1 MKKLTDKIRN
11 NSICDNLLWII
22 PMLFYIFFWL
32 FDGVVWCA
40 DTNSYVE
47 LNPSREPLYPIFL
60 SLFRGIFGAEMT
72 IWNGQYLYLFVAVG
86 VQSIFAA
93 VSTSVMAFF
102 LRKEYKLDAF
112 ASYTVM
118 ALPLMTSLL
127 CRFAANRASMYT
139 NSIMTESLAISLY
152 LLFFRFLIDYVI
164 HHSHKAMWACILLSF
179 IGISVRKQML
189 VCLALIIIGIIYV
202 SIKTKSGLL
211 KGLINVVLL
220 SVLVIACVKALDLGY
235 NKIVRGKWMTHTE
248 DNRFIT
254 TMAIYTADREY
265 VEHIEPRLK
274 ELFLQIYDI
283 CDENEWL
290 MNAEP
295 TGIYN
300 RSEHFSNNYD
310 HIQLD
315 TMQQIL
321 LSVKDTG
328 EYNFLGEGEVMDLIR
343 ESFNESLLP
352 HEVGRLLKV
361 FAINFIT
368 GMVTTVSQNKPIF
381 YWYTLLAFAAY
392 IGLLVRNI
400 VKEHR
405 VSTASMMGICV
416 LIGIIGNVSLVS
428 AVIFCQTRYTIYNMA
443 LFYMAM
449 MVMLADK
456 RKCGNEKLITI
467 SRD

>member
-1 MKKLTDKIRN
+1 MTKLIDKVRH

-22 PMLFYIFFWL
+22 PLVLYIFFWI

-47 LNPSREPLYPIFL
+47 LNPSREPFYPMFL
-60 SLFRGIFGAEMT
+60 SLFRVIFGADT
-72 IWNGQYLYLFVAVG
+72 SIPNGQYLYLFVAVG

-93 VSTSVMAFF
+93 IVTSVMAFF
-102 LRKEYKLDAF
+102 LRKEYKLGALG
-112 ASYTVM
+112 SYAVM

-152 LLFFRFLIDYVI
+152 LLFFRFLTDYVI
-164 HHSHKAMWACILLSF
+164 HYSRKAMWACILLSF

-189 VCLALIIIGIIYV
+189 VCLALIIIGVIYV
-202 SIKTKSGLL
+202 SIRTKA
-211 KGLINVVLL
+211 GLIKGVLKAVLL
-220 SVLVIACVKALDLGY
+220 SLLVLTCVKALDLGY
-235 NKIVRGKWMTHTE
+235 NRVVRGKWMTHTE
-248 DNRFIT
+248 DNRFVT
-254 TMAIYTADREY
+254 TMALYTADREY
-265 VEHIEPRLK
+265 VEYIDPRLQD
-274 ELFLQIYDI
+274 LFLQIYDI
-283 CDENEWL
+283 CDENGWL
-290 MNAEP
+290 MNSEP

-328 EYNFLGEGEVMDLIR
+328 EYDFLGEGEVMDLIR
-343 ESFNESLLP
+343 ESFNASLLP

-361 FAINFIT
+361 FGINFIA
-368 GMVTTVSQNKPIF
+368 GMVTTVSQNRPIF
-381 YWYTLLAFAAY
+381 YRYTLLAFAAY

-400 VKEHR
+400 VKERR
-405 VSTASMMGICV
+405 VSAASMMGICV
-416 LIGIIGNVSLVS
+416 LLGIIGNVSLVS

-449 MVMLADK
+449 VVMAADIGW
-456 RKCGNEKLITI
+456 CGSNKQAGKIKK
-467 SRD
+467 

>member
-1 MKKLTDKIRN
+1 MKKLREIKN

-47 LNPSREPLYPIFL
+47 LNPSREPFYPIFL
-60 SLFRGIFGAEMT
+60 SLFRALFGAET
-72 IWNGQYLYLFVAVG
+72 TLWNGQYLYLFVAVG
-86 VQSIFAA
+86 VQSILAA
-93 VSTSVMAFF
+93 VTTSIMALF
-102 LRKEYKLDAF
+102 LKKEYKLDILC
-112 ASYTVM
+112 SYAVM
-118 ALPLMTSLL
+118 ALPMMTSLL

-139 NSIMTESLAISLY
+139 NSIMTESLAISIY

-164 HHSHKAMWACILLSF
+164 HYSRRAMWACILLSF

-202 SIKTKSGLL
+202 CTRTKA
-211 KGLINVVLL
+211 GLIKGVLNAVLL
-220 SVLVIACVKALDLGY
+220 SLLVLTCVKALDLGY
-235 NKIVRGKWMTHTE
+235 NRVVRGKWMTHTE

-265 VEHIEPRLK
+265 VEYIDPRLQA
-274 ELFLQIYDI
+274 LFLQIYDI
-283 CDENEWL
+283 CDENGWL
-290 MNAEP
+290 MNSEP

-328 EYNFLGEGEVMDLIR
+328 EYDFLGEGEVMDLIR
-343 ESFNESLLP
+343 ESFNASLLP

-361 FAINFIT
+361 FGINYIT
-368 GMVTTVSQNKPIF
+368 GMVTTVSQNRPIF
-381 YWYTLLAFAAY
+381 YWYTLVIFVVY

-400 VKEHR
+400 VKER
-405 VSTASMMGICV
+405 RLSPASIMGICV
-416 LIGIIGNVSLVS
+416 LLGIIGNVSLVS

-449 MVMLADK
+449 VVMVADT
-456 RKCGNEKLITI
+456 RIRE
-467 SRD
+467 

>member
-1 MKKLTDKIRN
+1 MKKLREIKN

-47 LNPSREPLYPIFL
+47 LNPSREPFYPIFL
-60 SLFRGIFGAEMT
+60 SLFRALFGAET
-72 IWNGQYLYLFVAVG
+72 TLWNGQYLYLFVAVG
-86 VQSIFAA
+86 VQSILAA
-93 VSTSVMAFF
+93 VTTSIMALF
-102 LRKEYKLDAF
+102 LKKEYKLDILC
-112 ASYTVM
+112 SYAVM
-118 ALPLMTSLL
+118 ALPMMTSLL
-127 CRFAANRASMYT
+127 CRFAANMASMYT
-139 NSIMTESLAISLY
+139 NSIMTESLAISIY

-164 HHSHKAMWACILLSF
+164 HYSRRAMWACILLSF

-202 SIKTKSGLL
+202 CTRTKA
-211 KGLINVVLL
+211 GLIKGVLNAVLL
-220 SVLVIACVKALDLGY
+220 SLLVLTCVKALDLGY
-235 NKIVRGKWMTHTE
+235 NRVVRGKWMTHTE

-265 VEHIEPRLK
+265 VEYIDPRLQA
-274 ELFLQIYDI
+274 LFLQIYDI
-283 CDENEWL
+283 CDENGWL
-290 MNAEP
+290 MNSEP

-328 EYNFLGEGEVMDLIR
+328 EYDFLGEGEVMDLIR
-343 ESFNESLLP
+343 ESFNASLLP

-361 FAINFIT
+361 FGINYIT
-368 GMVTTVSQNKPIF
+368 GMVTTVSQNRPIF
-381 YWYTLLAFAAY
+381 YWYTLVIFVVY

-400 VKEHR
+400 VKER
-405 VSTASMMGICV
+405 RLSPASIMGICV
-416 LIGIIGNVSLVS
+416 LLGIIGNVSLVS

-449 MVMLADK
+449 VVMVADT
-456 RKCGNEKLITI
+456 RIRE
-467 SRD
+467 

>member
-1 MKKLTDKIRN
+1 MKKLREIKN

-47 LNPSREPLYPIFL
+47 LNPSREPFYPIFL
-60 SLFRGIFGAEMT
+60 SLFRALFGAET
-72 IWNGQYLYLFVAVG
+72 TLWNGQYLYLFVAVG
-86 VQSIFAA
+86 VQSIVAA
-93 VSTSVMAFF
+93 VTTSIMALF
-102 LRKEYKLDAF
+102 LKKEYKLDILC
-112 ASYTVM
+112 SYAVM
-118 ALPLMTSLL
+118 ALPMMTSLL

-139 NSIMTESLAISLY
+139 NSIMTESLAISIY

-164 HHSHKAMWACILLSF
+164 HYSRRAMWACILLSF

-202 SIKTKSGLL
+202 CTRTKA
-211 KGLINVVLL
+211 GLIKGVLNAVLL
-220 SVLVIACVKALDLGY
+220 SLLVLTCVKALDLGY
-235 NKIVRGKWMTHTE
+235 NRVVRGKWMTHTE

-265 VEHIEPRLK
+265 VEYIDPRLQA
-274 ELFLQIYDI
+274 LFLQIYDI
-283 CDENEWL
+283 CDENGWL
-290 MNAEP
+290 MNSEP

-328 EYNFLGEGEVMDLIR
+328 EYDFLGEGEVMDLIR
-343 ESFNESLLP
+343 ESFNASLLP

-361 FAINFIT
+361 FGINYIT
-368 GMVTTVSQNKPIF
+368 GMVTTVSQNRPIF
-381 YWYTLLAFAAY
+381 YWYTLVIFVVY

-400 VKEHR
+400 VKER
-405 VSTASMMGICV
+405 RLSPASIMGICV
-416 LIGIIGNVSLVS
+416 LLGIIGNVSLVS

-449 MVMLADK
+449 VVMVADT
-456 RKCGNEKLITI
+456 RIRE
-467 SRD
+467 

>member
-1 MKKLTDKIRN
+1 MKKLREIKN

-22 PMLFYIFFWL
+22 PMVFYIFFWL

-47 LNPSREPLYPIFL
+47 LNPSREPFYPIFL
-60 SLFRGIFGAEMT
+60 SLFRALFGAETTM
-72 IWNGQYLYLFVAVG
+72 WNGQYLYLFVAVG
-86 VQSIFAA
+86 VQSILAA
-93 VSTSVMAFF
+93 VTTSIMALF
-102 LRKEYKLDAF
+102 LKKEYKLDILC
-112 ASYTVM
+112 SYAVM
-118 ALPLMTSLL
+118 ALPMMTSLL

-139 NSIMTESLAISLY
+139 NSIMTESLAISIY

-164 HHSHKAMWACILLSF
+164 HYSRRAMWACILLSF

-202 SIKTKSGLL
+202 STRTKA
-211 KGLINVVLL
+211 GLIKGVLKAVLL
-220 SVLVIACVKALDLGY
+220 SLLVLTCVKALDLGY
-235 NKIVRGKWMTHTE
+235 NRVVRGKWMTHTE

-265 VEHIEPRLK
+265 VEYIDPRLQA
-274 ELFLQIYDI
+274 LFLQIYDI
-283 CDENEWL
+283 CDENGWL
-290 MNAEP
+290 MNSEP

-328 EYNFLGEGEVMDLIR
+328 EYDFLGEGEVMDLIR
-343 ESFNESLLP
+343 ESFNASLLP

-361 FAINFIT
+361 FGINYIT
-368 GMVTTVSQNKPIF
+368 GMVTTVSQNRPIF
-381 YWYTLLAFAAY
+381 YWYTLVIFVVY

-400 VKEHR
+400 VKER
-405 VSTASMMGICV
+405 RLSPASIMGICV
-416 LIGIIGNVSLVS
+416 LLGIIGNVSLVS

-449 MVMLADK
+449 VVMVADTGRHGRNK
-456 RKCGNEKLITI
+456 KISKSEK
-467 SRD
+467 